1 MLYCIITGGDNPE
14 LDQVVETKTLAE
26 REKRDLIKMGCEV
39 RIKAVADW
47 DAADKL
53 EAKLR
58 GY

>member
-1 MLYCIITGGDNPE
+1 MLYCIITGGEYPE

-26 REKRDLIKMGCEV
+26 REKRDLIKMGWEV
-39 RIKAVADW
+39 KIKAVADW
-47 DAADKL
+47 DAAAKL